1 MGFIYSIII
10 GYNNEASIND
20 AIMIE
25 NLLLK
30 LQKKNK
36 KILDPLC
43 FTNNVNID
51 ILRSKINEINNNNF
65 DHIILFYYSGHG
77 NLNSIGYNNLDGNQ
91 INSLIETGK
100 KSEFNKIVILD
111 CCHAN
116 SIKLP
121 IENNLVISSCD
132 SSELSSESFSEIR
145 SLNENNKQYMYS
157 KKFKRDKIEYYNFQI
172 GIFTYNFCEIFGKDN
187 FLNNSIWTTI
197 KFISNQKM
205 CVEGNKNLLKIL
217 YK

>member
-30 LQKKNK
+30 LQKKNN

-43 FTNNVNID
+43 FTNNVNIN
-51 ILRSKINEINNNNF
+51 ILRSKINEINNKNL
-65 DHIILFYYSGHG
+65 DHTILFYYSGHG
-77 NLNSIGYNNLDGNQ
+77 HNNSIGYNNLDGNQ

-100 KSEFNKIVILD
+100 KSEFSKIFILD

-116 SIKLP
+116 SIKIP
-121 IENNLVISSCD
+121 VGNNLTISSCD
-132 SSELSSESFSEIR
+132 SGELSSESLSEIR
-145 SLNENNKQYMYS
+145 SLNENNKQYVYS
-157 KKFKRDKIEYYNFQI
+157 KKFKKDKIEYYNFQI
-172 GIFTYNFCEIFGKDN
+172 GIFTYNFCEIFGEDN
-187 FLNNSIWTTI
+187 FLNNSIWATI

-205 CVEGNKNLLKIL
+205 CIEGNKNLLQIL